1 MTDRNIFDFLLN
13 LIQNDYRPLENGEHR
28 RRRRRPRRE
37 PSTPQPPQSRPRRSR
52 VNRNRARDRRRWE
65 TYTLCIICFEP
76 TAIPT
81 HLMPCCRQFI
91 HEECLLQCF
100 RHSSFHQGY
109 RCPHCRGNLFPV
121 DADDLTAETH
131 PPPGHYLYIFNYS
144 SMGTL
149 QHDVEEIAY
158 DRFMNPP
165 LAPRPPGLNWEQV
178 RAEREAQLR
187 DLLGIDVNQDN

>member
-37 PSTPQPPQSRPRRSR
+37 HSTPQPPQSRPRRSR

-81 HLMPCCRQFI
+81 HRMPCCRQFI

-100 RHSSFHQGY
+100 RHSSFHRATDAHIAVAIYSRRRPYG
-109 RCPHCRGNLFPV
+109 GNTSATRPLP
-121 DADDLTAETH
+121 
-131 PPPGHYLYIFNYS
+131 LYF
-144 SMGTL
+144 
-149 QHDVEEIAY
+149 
-158 DRFMNPP
+158 
-165 LAPRPPGLNWEQV
+165 
-178 RAEREAQLR
+178 
-187 DLLGIDVNQDN
+187 

>member
-1 MTDRNIFDFLLN
+1 MNEEQLK
-13 LIQNDYRPLENGEHR
+13 LIQDSLKTIQQTIKADLAKEAHTQRTKLD
-28 RRRRRPRRE
+28 
-37 PSTPQPPQSRPRRSR
+37 TLQSKLNKPDTHGLRGKH
-52 VNRNRARDRRRWE
+52 
-65 TYTLCIICFEP
+65 TLCIICFEP

-81 HLMPCCRQFI
+81 HRMPCCRQFI

-100 RHSSFHQGY
+100 RHSPFHQGY
-109 RCPHCRGNLFPV
+109 RCPHCRGDFFPV

-131 PPPGHYLYIFNYS
+131 PSPGHYLYIFNYS

-158 DRFMNPP
+158 DLFINPP
-165 LAPRPPGLNWEQV
+165 LAPRPPGLNWDQV

>member
-1 MTDRNIFDFLLN
+1 MTDRNIF
-13 LIQNDYRPLENGEHR
+13 YWTSSKTLENGDHR

-37 PSTPQPPQSRPRRSR
+37 HSTPQPPQSRPRRSR

-81 HLMPCCRQFI
+81 HCMPCCRQFI

-100 RHSSFHQGY
+100 RHSPFHQGSGY
-109 RCPHCRGNLFPV
+109 RCPHCRGELFPV
-121 DADDLTAETH
+121 DPDDLTAETH

-144 SMGTL
+144 SMATL

-158 DRFMNPP
+158 D
-165 LAPRPPGLNWEQV
+165 L
-178 RAEREAQLR
+178 
-187 DLLGIDVNQDN
+187 